1 MRINLHTEP
10 KQQRFR
16 GKNTLN
22 SREAKADTK
31 KLGKSLEWIT
41 LKNSWIL
48 EESASKTWAV
58 I

>member
-16 GKNTLN
+16 EKNTLN

-41 LKNSWIL
+41 LKNSW
-48 EESASKTWAV
+48 
-58 I
+58 